1 MQPKIHPTAIIAD
14 DVRLDEDTEIGP
26 YCIIGTGCKI
36 SKGTKLISN
45 VILEGTLEIGYNCT
59 VHPFTSIGFP
69 PQDMKYDGR
78 QTSVKIG
85 NNNTIREYAT
95 IHRASIHGDGVTS
108 IGDGNFIMAYVH
120 VAHDCKLG
128 NNIVMANAATL
139 AGHVEIE
146 DNAVIGGVVA
156 IHQFTRIGAFAMVGG
171 FSGVGQDVPPFTIAS
186 GPRARLYG
194 LNLIGLKRNGFSDE
208 TIQRLKDAYKIL
220 FRDKLT
226 MTEALRKLEEEM
238 EMTAEIKML
247 LDFISKNK
255 RGICRQ
261 T

>member
-1 MQPKIHPTAIIAD
+1 MQAKIHPTAIIGD
-14 DVRLDEDTEIGP
+14 DVEIDEDTEIGP
-26 YCIIGTGCKI
+26 YCIIGNGSKI
-36 SKGTKLISN
+36 ARGTRLISN
-45 VILEGTLEIGYNCT
+45 VILEGTLEIGLNCT

-69 PQDMKYDGR
+69 PQDLKYDGR

-85 NNNTIREYAT
+85 NNNIIREYAT
-95 IHRASIHGDGVTS
+95 IHRASIHGDGTTV

-146 DNAVIGGVVA
+146 DHAVIGGVVA
-156 IHQFTRIGAFAMVGG
+156 IHQFTRIGTFAMVGG

-186 GPRARLYG
+186 GPRARLFG

-208 TIQRLKDAYKIL
+208 TIQRLKEAYKIL

-226 MTEALRKLEEEM
+226 LTEALRKLQEDI
-238 EMTAEIKML
+238 EMTPEIKML
-247 LDFISKNK
+247 IDFISKNK